1 MKINAKLRKTLNTLS
16 RIIIVAMACWF
27 IYRQVFASG
36 DYALFKQ
43 QFGDSLQ
50 SAEFLLML
58 ILVILLMPLNWTL
71 EAAKWKLLINYI
83 ENISL
88 SDALKS
94 VFTGITFSLFTPNR
108 VGDFLG
114 RIFTLKKANRI
125 KSALLTIAGS
135 ISQLLVT
142 LAAGIVAMLFFIPQY
157 IGFSE
162 TWQLY
167 LYIGLIIILL
177 FLGTLMIM
185 MFLRAPVITRQL
197 YKLVKPKWRRINLY
211 IIVIERIRRRTLVN
225 ILLLSTLRY
234 LIFSGQFYLLLNAF
248 GLHIPYFQAL
258 MLISMT
264 YFVMAAIPT
273 IALADLG
280 IRGSVSIYFIGMFFS
295 GSIAASTAILSAS
308 TLIWTINL
316 AIPALLGIFFIHRLS
331 FIKKNEP
338 NDL

>member
-1 MKINAKLRKTLNTLS
+1 MKINAKLRKTLNTVS
-16 RIIIVAMACWF
+16 RIIIVMMAFWF

-36 DYALFKQ
+36 DFALFQ
-43 QFGDSLQ
+43 QQIGDSLQ
-50 SAEFLLML
+50 SDKFLILL
-58 ILVILLMPLNWTL
+58 ILVFLLMPLNWAI

-83 ENISL
+83 ENVSM

-108 VGDFLG
+108 IGDFLG

-142 LAAGIVAMLFFIPQY
+142 LVAGLVAIMFFLPQY
-157 IGFSE
+157 TEFSE
-162 TWQLY
+162 IWQFY
-167 LYIGLIIILL
+167 LYIGLIIFSLL
-177 FLGTLMIM
+177 LGTTLIL
-185 MFLRAPVITRQL
+185 MFLRAPLITRNL
-197 YKLVKPKWRRINLY
+197 YKMVKPKWRRINLY

-225 ILLLSTLRY
+225 ILLMSMLRY
-234 LIFSGQFYLLLNAF
+234 LIFSGQFFLLLKAF
-248 GLHIPYFQAL
+248 GLNIPYFQAQI
-258 MLISMT
+258 LISMT

-273 IALADLG
+273 VALADLG

-295 GSIAASTAILSAS
+295 GSTASSTAILSAS

-331 FIKKNEP
+331 FIKKTEP
-338 NDL
+338 NDH